1 MLRKI
6 LVTGCAALLMAVP
19 AIGQELD
26 EIGGGDSN
34 IENSDHQLVVIT
46 PNGFFPQITYVVE
59 GEKVKFYNQAEA
71 SRTVVAVTDIDGDG
85 VPDMDDPQWE
95 LSTMSHGS
103 YKTLTV
109 TSAMILEFETLEG
122 AELVASFSFDPPPS
136 EVGGDVVLID
146 TQ

>member
-1 MLRKI
+1 MLRK
-6 LVTGCAALLMAVP
+6 LFMTACAAVLMAGP

-26 EIGGGDSN
+26 EIGGGESN

-85 VPDMDDPQWE
+85 VDDMEDPQWVLE
-95 LSTMSHGS
+95 TMSHGS
-103 YKTLTV
+103 YKTITV
-109 TSAMILEFETLEG
+109 TSAMILLFETLEG
-122 AELVASFSFDPPPS
+122 AELVASFSFDPAPS
-136 EVGGDVVLID
+136 EIGGDVVLIE